1 MRTVLTRFDQFL
13 IAQRSSVVQFG
24 NLGPNA
30 LRGANFAWS
39 DSYLTFR
46 DFSGIA
52 KVVSLLAQKSERD
65 CTPAHRWRQMLEFT
79 PQLVRLFG
87 PDHERIYANRTGLD
101 YLGLS
106 LEEWRQ
112 IRDMCR
118 RVHLD
123 DGDRMRAPFLTV
135 LVLLALLS
143 SWRCDCAKLME
154 VIVGFSFGTILWA
167 TTKGR
172 SRDGMLPVPTSRI
185 ASRLKIGF
193 SARTWLCVKKS
204 TKPRC
209 LKRLSEHQIAL
220 LRVLQEH
227 EFERIGG
234 SRRIRA
240 DVRVIAATNH
250 DLQAA
255 IAQGL
260 SAATYFT
267 A

>member
-1 MRTVLTRFDQFL
+1 MDIGIPNVDSEESAKPIYRFKVPCAQRLTRFDQFL
-13 IAQRSSVVQFG
+13 IAQRSSVVHFG

-87 PDHERIYANRTGLD
+87 PDHERIYADRTGLD

-118 RVHLD
+118 LVHLD
-123 DGDRMRAPFLTV
+123 DGDLMRAFFDRARPIGSAFELEMRLRKADGSYRWFLVRYNPVGDNKGQVTRWYV
-135 LVLLALLS
+135 AGTDIEDRKQAGDRLQRENVAVREEIDKAS
-143 SWRCDCAKLME
+143 MFE
-154 VIVGFSFGTILWA
+154 EIVGTPDRTPACF
-167 TTKGR
+167 
-172 SRDGMLPVPTSRI
+172 
-185 ASRLKIGF
+185 
-193 SARTWLCVKKS
+193 AR
-204 TKPRC
+204 
-209 LKRLSEHQIAL
+209 A
-220 LRVLQEH
+220 
-227 EFERIGG
+227 
-234 SRRIRA
+234 
-240 DVRVIAATNH
+240 
-250 DLQAA
+250 
-255 IAQGL
+255 
-260 SAATYFT
+260 
-267 A
+267 